1 MLIILIST
9 ILLVAVAI
17 LIFIL
22 IKNKKEGKIIEQ
34 EINIDAGKLENEFNT
49 LFNNEE
55 SEYVKT
61 RYLVL
66 DEKSGEFMV
75 KATFPY
81 LDINTEEARKIN
93 KEIEEVFINKLV
105 KLGNESHV
113 YSTFELDYT
122 AETNENI
129 LSLMIKCVI
138 KEGRNPKRTIIKT
151 YNYDLENE
159 RKVELIDLITEG
171 KKVTLQEKIKNKIN
185 QEIKK
190 EEAIIKQGYNTYRRD
205 INSNIYELSKGTDF
219 YIGTDKIIYII
230 YSYGNNTYT
239 SEVDLIIDKIN

>member
-22 IKNKKEGKIIEQ
+22 INKKEDKIIEQ
-34 EINIDAGKLENEFNT
+34 EINIDVGKLENEFNA

-75 KATFPY
+75 NATFPY
-81 LDINTEEARKIN
+81 LDVNTEEARKIN

-105 KLGNESHV
+105 RLGDESKV

-122 AETNENI
+122 AEINENI

-159 RKVELIDLITEG
+159 RKVELIDLITEE
-171 KKVTLQEKIKNKIN
+171 KKVALQEKIK
-185 QEIKK
+185 KK
-190 EEAIIKQGYNTYRRD
+190 
-205 INSNIYELSKGTDF
+205 F
-219 YIGTDKIIYII
+219 
-230 YSYGNNTYT
+230 
-239 SEVDLIIDKIN
+239 

>member
-22 IKNKKEGKIIEQ
+22 INKKEDKIIEQ
-34 EINIDAGKLENEFNT
+34 EINIDVGKLENEFNA

-75 KATFPY
+75 NATFPY
-81 LDINTEEARKIN
+81 LDVNTEEARKIN

-105 KLGNESHV
+105 RLGDESKV

-122 AETNENI
+122 AEINENI

-159 RKVELIDLITEG
+159 RKVELIDLITEE
-171 KKVTLQEKIKNKIN
+171 KKVALQEKIKNKIN

>member
-1 MLIILIST
+1 
-9 ILLVAVAI
+9 
-17 LIFIL
+17 
-22 IKNKKEGKIIEQ
+22 
-34 EINIDAGKLENEFNT
+34 
-49 LFNNEE
+49 
-55 SEYVKT
+55 
-61 RYLVL
+61 
-66 DEKSGEFMV
+66 MV
-75 KATFPY
+75 NATFPY
-81 LDINTEEARKIN
+81 LDVNTEEARKIN

-105 KLGNESHV
+105 RLGDESKV

-122 AETNENI
+122 AEINENI

-159 RKVELIDLITEG
+159 RKVELIDLITEE
-171 KKVTLQEKIKNKIN
+171 KKVALQEKIKNKIN